1 MATLTNHDLI
11 RRVPLFASLTPAQV
25 EALALEVAKRRFK
38 RNEAIVED
46 GTKSDALFIILSGR
60 ARVVMTNDKGKEVI
74 LATLRVGD
82 CVGEM
87 SLIDNQ
93 PHSANVIADVQVD
106 ALMLTRDGFTKCVL
120 SNAATAVAVMRGLVS
135 RLRKANQQV
144 ASFALMSVYSRVARV
159 LLESAVPNRLGE
171 LLIEEKISHLNIAK
185 MVGASREMVSRAMKD
200 FETQSFV
207 QKLDNGSLRVNE
219 RRKRT
224 RA

>member
-1 MATLTNHDLI
+1 
-11 RRVPLFASLTPAQV
+11 
-25 EALALEVAKRRFK
+25 
-38 RNEAIVED
+38 
-46 GTKSDALFIILSGR
+46 
-60 ARVVMTNDKGKEVI
+60 
-74 LATLRVGD
+74 
-82 CVGEM
+82 
-87 SLIDNQ
+87 
-93 PHSANVIADVQVD
+93 
-106 ALMLTRDGFTKCVL
+106 MLTRDGFTKCVL